1 MLAVLNTKTKYDVA
15 KRAGVQAEIDA
26 KHYLENQ
33 GLHFVEQNFRVPQG
47 EIDLIFK
54 DKQQWVFVEV
64 KYRSSSERGFAAEYF
79 TSSKRNKMNKAIM
92 CYLQQHN
99 LNLHSTNMRLDVI
112 AIDDKQLT
120 WLDNV

>member
-1 MLAVLNTKTKYDVA
+1 MASIVKIETKHDVA
-15 KRAGVQAEIDA
+15 KRAGVQAELDA

-33 GLHFVEQNFRVPQG
+33 GLHFIEQNFRVPQG

-64 KYRSSSERGFAAEYF
+64 KYRSSSEKGLAAEYF
-79 TSSKRNKMNKAIM
+79 TPSKRSKMNRAIM

-99 LNLHSTNMRLDVI
+99 LNLHNTNMRLDVI
-112 AIDDKQLT
+112 AIDGKQLT

>member
-1 MLAVLNTKTKYDVA
+1 MEGKKDLA
-15 KRAGVQAEIDA
+15 KRAGEQAELDA
-26 KHYLENQ
+26 KIFLRKQ
-33 GLHFVEQNFRVPQG
+33 GLRFIEQNFRVPQG

-64 KYRSSSERGFAAEYF
+64 KYRTSSSRGFAAEYF
-79 TSSKRNKMNKAIM
+79 TPSKRSKMIRAIM

-99 LNLHSTNMRLDVI
+99 LNLHHTNMRIDVV
-112 AIDDKQLT
+112 AIDNQALT

>member
-1 MLAVLNTKTKYDVA
+1 MDTKHDIA
-15 KRAGVQAEIDA
+15 KRAGAQAEKDA
-26 KHYLENQ
+26 KQYLKAQ
-33 GLHFVEQNFRVPQG
+33 GLHFVEQNFRVPLG

-64 KYRSSSERGFAAEYF
+64 KYRSSSDRGFAAEYF
-79 TSSKRNKMNKAIM
+79 TPSKRSKMNKAIM

-99 LNLHSTNMRLDVI
+99 LNLHHTDLRIDVI

-120 WLDNV
+120 WLDSV

>member
-1 MLAVLNTKTKYDVA
+1 MVNMDNIKTKYDTA
-15 KRAGVQAEIDA
+15 KQAGVKAELDA
-26 KHYLENQ
+26 KYYLENQ
-33 GLHFVEQNFRVPQG
+33 GLQFIEKNFRVPQG

-64 KYRSSSERGFAAEYF
+64 KYRSSSEKGFAAEYF
-79 TSSKRNKMNKAIM
+79 TSSKRSKMNKAIM

-99 LNLHSTNMRLDVI
+99 LNLHKTSLRLDVI
-112 AIDDKQLT
+112 AIDDERLT